1 MTFEEYWAKNSKP
14 IQPPELYNVIEK
26 IAEKVW
32 AAAWITGYDTGQ
44 NDSKFDVGDHSF
56 HHN

>member
-14 IQPPELYNVIEK
+14 IKPPEFYNVIK
-26 IAEKVW
+26 GLAECVW
-32 AAAWITGYDTGQ
+32 DAAWIAGYDTGQ
-44 NDSKFDVGDHSF
+44 NDSKFEVGEHPF